1 MQLELQNLWRPAAI
15 FGFLAWIMLL
25 GLSAQQDVKHLRETP
40 HTTES
45 STHTSSDVPKLSKLD
60 FSSIADMFLMGTPK
74 QTSQLIEI
82 NLAQLPETRLN
93 LSLRGVFASRGSE
106 LSGAVIETGDKQPS
120 FFQIGD
126 LISDDITLA
135 AIEGQT
141 VIIERNGKREKL
153 SFDPALVA
161 IDSFS
166 RVKNPDFVKRSSGPE
181 SNASPVVNDQDREH
195 SRNQSLE
202 DRLRTLRKKYQQK
215 N

>member
-1 MQLELQNLWRPAAI
+1 MQSELQNLWRPAAI

-126 LISDDITLA
+126 LISDHITLA

-141 VIIERNGKREKL
+141 EISEHAAILGLGMRLTLVTYISTIYKWSKTVWIQL
-153 SFDPALVA
+153 SE
-161 IDSFS
+161 
-166 RVKNPDFVKRSSGPE
+166 KRSSL
-181 SNASPVVNDQDREH
+181 VI
-195 SRNQSLE
+195 LI
-202 DRLRTLRKKYQQK
+202 
-215 N
+215 